1 MSLLQEHQPTFPPRL
16 VSSPPRQ
23 AADWMGALPSHLRLD
38 ALTIPGTHDSGAT
51 RGGTWVTCQE
61 MTIAEQLAAG
71 VRHLDIRVRLHGG
84 RFGVHHGRWHQG
96 ITLDDVLADCR
107 AFLAEHPTE
116 TVLLSLKQEFRPRET
131 VAVASEWAR
140 LRARCTDLLL
150 DGRRTPQL
158 GEARGR
164 VVVVTRDP
172 AFSGLEQSSWEVH
185 DQWQVH
191 SREFWTSSKWPA
203 VTDHLRRARAGR
215 GDRRMWSCHTTS
227 TGWRLAPRPASELA
241 TEHLTRHFAE
251 LGPRPSGLQPE
262 RNGIVL
268 LDFPPT
274 DLLDTLWQRNL

>member
-1 MSLLQEHQPTFPPRL
+1 M
-16 VSSPPRQ
+16 
-23 AADWMGALPSHLRLD
+23 
-38 ALTIPGTHDSGAT
+38 
-51 RGGTWVTCQE
+51 
-61 MTIAEQLAAG
+61 
-71 VRHLDIRVRLHGG
+71 
-84 RFGVHHGRWHQG
+84 
-96 ITLDDVLADCR
+96 
-107 AFLAEHPTE
+107 
-116 TVLLSLKQEFRPRET
+116 
-131 VAVASEWAR
+131 
-140 LRARCTDLLL
+140 
-150 DGRRTPQL
+150 
-158 GEARGR
+158 
-164 VVVVTRDP
+164 VVVTRDP

-191 SREFWTSSKWPA
+191 SREFWTPSKWPA

-241 TEHLTRHFAE
+241 TEHVTRHFAE